1 MEKFV
6 SKRVS
11 AWISLIAENASN
23 GNVPK
28 WKDQQWK
35 CLLVEK
41 LRSGKT
47 VQKINSGKRSL
58 EKGLKVE
65 RSNTEW
71 KVVSGKIVCGNI
83 GIVKN
88 KQQEV

>member
-65 RSNTEW
+65 RSNSEW

>member
-1 MEKFV
+1 MDKLD
-6 SKRVS
+6 SRKC
-11 AWISLIAENASN
+11 
-23 GNVPK
+23 
-28 WKDQQWK
+28 QQWK
-35 CLLVEK
+35 CSQVE
-41 LRSGKT
+41 RSAVEMFVSGKVKKWKNR

-71 KVVSGKIVCGNI
+71 KVVSGKVVCGNI